1 MHQQPGDR
9 SCSNPAIGGNHYGP
23 VMVYMAKVSD
33 AKSADGS
40 QASFFKVAE
49 DGYTGT
55 TASWGTE
62 ILNANCG
69 KRAFT
74 GTISLFH
81 FNTSKNAL
89 LTIPSA
95 CQHRTRK
102 LPRPSRSNCPSRRC
116 RTTTALCFVL
126 PDKRHGWRFREPSRC
141 QVPWSIQDQR
151 RLILDLDLRLQ
162 FQVH

>member
-74 GTISLFH
+74 GTISLSH
-81 FNTSKNAL
+81 FNTSKKRAANN
-89 LTIPSA
+89 SK
-95 CQHRTRK
+95 C
-102 LPRPSRSNCPSRRC
+102 LPTSHPETTSFEPKQLPFTPVQDNHSPMFRASR
-116 RTTTALCFVL
+116 
-126 PDKRHGWRFREPSRC
+126 
-141 QVPWSIQDQR
+141 
-151 RLILDLDLRLQ
+151 
-162 FQVH
+162 

>member
-9 SCSNPAIGGNHYGP
+9 ACGSPAIGGNHYGP

-33 AKSADGS
+33 AKSADGAS
-40 QASFFKVAE
+40 ASFFKVAE

-74 GTISLFH
+74 GTISLPGSYYQK
-81 FNTSKNAL
+81 TD
-89 LTIPSA
+89 
-95 CQHRTRK
+95 C
-102 LPRPSRSNCPSRRC
+102 
-116 RTTTALCFVL
+116 
-126 PDKRHGWRFREPSRC
+126 
-141 QVPWSIQDQR
+141 
-151 RLILDLDLRLQ
+151 
-162 FQVH
+162 

>member
-33 AKSADGS
+33 AKTADGS

-74 GTISLFH
+74 GMISLPRSNTSENPQLTISQSLRASH
-81 FNTSKNAL
+81 PETTWSEPK
-89 LTIPSA
+89 
-95 CQHRTRK
+95 Q
-102 LPRPSRSNCPSRRC
+102 LPFTPAQDSLNHMFLASR
-116 RTTTALCFVL
+116 
-126 PDKRHGWRFREPSRC
+126 
-141 QVPWSIQDQR
+141 
-151 RLILDLDLRLQ
+151 
-162 FQVH
+162 